1 MFSIN
6 YFINH
11 FLVNTYL
18 TIGFSSESIFKI
30 SGSKHLSFAFPIQT
44 EQEAVEIIKHFKMK
58 FIDATHHCYA
68 YKISDNIYKINDDG
82 EPSGTAGKPIYG
94 QILSAGITNV
104 LIIVVRY
111 FGGTKLG
118 TGGLI
123 EAYKTAAKL
132 VIEASEVVEK
142 DFLLAYEL
150 NFYFLKLS
158 LVMKLV
164 KEIGAIQISQSFDN
178 KCNLKIKIKKRNQQ
192 TFLQKIEI
200 IGGLVLV

>member
-6 YFINH
+6 YFISH

-18 TIGFSSESIFKI
+18 TIGFSSESTFKI

-132 VIEASEVVEK
+132 AIEASEVVEK

-150 NFYFLKLS
+150 NFDFLKLS